1 MQRTQKFLVAA
12 GLILVAVLLVW
23 ALLPSPV
30 PVTVIPAERGSFE
43 EYVEEEGKTVVREP
57 YQIAAPI
64 GGFLQRVELEAG
76 DPVTAGAVLFR
87 LEAAPVPGLDRRALR
102 QAEEMVRAAEA
113 RIRTAK
119 GELDAREA
127 ERRQAERELARA
139 EQLRKE
145 AIISEADYDSAQDNL
160 ARAMAIEAAAAANVE
175 AVRFEAERARTVLEV
190 AQGTRA
196 DADSGRVEVRAPI
209 DGVILRRHRES
220 AGPVQA
226 GEPILDI
233 GDLAGLEVQVNLLSM
248 DAVRLREGMRVE
260 LTRWGGG
267 RDLTGRVRRVD
278 PAGFTRI
285 SALGVEEQRVP
296 VFIALD
302 ETRAVREELG
312 DGYRVEA
319 RFILWEGEDI
329 LRVPSSALFRADHGW
344 AVYVVEGSRAKQR
357 AVEPGRRSGIWTQ
370 IVSGLAD
377 GEPVIAH
384 PGDELTAGTRVEP
397 EFRRYR

>member
-1 MQRTQKFLVAA
+1 
-12 GLILVAVLLVW
+12 
-23 ALLPSPV
+23 

-196 DADSGRVEVRAPI
+196 DADSGR
-209 DGVILRRHRES
+209 
-220 AGPVQA
+220 
-226 GEPILDI
+226 
-233 GDLAGLEVQVNLLSM
+233 
-248 DAVRLREGMRVE
+248 
-260 LTRWGGG
+260 
-267 RDLTGRVRRVD
+267 
-278 PAGFTRI
+278 
-285 SALGVEEQRVP
+285 
-296 VFIALD
+296 
-302 ETRAVREELG
+302 
-312 DGYRVEA
+312 
-319 RFILWEGEDI
+319 
-329 LRVPSSALFRADHGW
+329 
-344 AVYVVEGSRAKQR
+344 
-357 AVEPGRRSGIWTQ
+357 
-370 IVSGLAD
+370 
-377 GEPVIAH
+377 
-384 PGDELTAGTRVEP
+384 
-397 EFRRYR
+397 